1 MKSKVQPG
9 SKGEGDIDPGPSN
22 VAIEQKVNLNTGRI
36 NWIELQ
42 PHFARGALIVID
54 AELDLVKIA
63 SAFIKDDSAWISEL
77 MRSEK
82 LRKPEITDTEH
93 WHDVDQEFWAIV
105 VAPWVLVQEIR
116 RP

>member
-1 MKSKVQPG
+1 MKPKVQRG
-9 SKGEGDIDPGPSN
+9 SKGEEDATPGTSN
-22 VAIEQKVNLNTGRI
+22 VAIEQKANLNTGRI

-63 SAFIKDDSAWISEL
+63 SAFIKDDSARISEL
-77 MRSEK
+77 MRGEK
-82 LRKPEITDTEH
+82 LRKPGITDAEH
-93 WHDVDQEFWAIV
+93 WHDAGQEFWAIV

-116 RP
+116 